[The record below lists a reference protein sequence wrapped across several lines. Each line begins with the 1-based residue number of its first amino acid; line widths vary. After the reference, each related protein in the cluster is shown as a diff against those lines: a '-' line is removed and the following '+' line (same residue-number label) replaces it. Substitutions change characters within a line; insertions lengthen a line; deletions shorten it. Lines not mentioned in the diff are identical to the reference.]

1 MPSRFDQPLDPKLPS
16 PEESRVDTSKR
27 YDVYRSERNV
37 QMIVYRNARFSGMRA
52 LFSTGHYDVLSQFV
66 ELELAGGQT
75 VFLSRHSV
83 VKFCE
88 HGVEVPTEVVPT
100 K

>member
-1 MPSRFDQPLDPKLPS
+1 MPSRFDPPPESRPPS
-16 PEESRVDTSKR
+16 SEESRVDTSKR
-27 YDVYRSERNV
+27 YDIYCSERNAQTV
-37 QMIVYRNARFSGMRA
+37 VYRNARFKGMKS

-88 HGVEVPTEVVPT
+88 HGIEVTGEAVPT